1 MTTIYFASDK
11 QESPIPRRHAL
22 ESAGYRLRHFTNSAT
37 LLAAVKEQRPQLVIV
52 DDLLPGV
59 NGFEV
64 CRILREGHAADVLPL
79 ILCTGIYR
87 SRVFREEAERLR
99 VQSFLLRPVATEDF
113 LAEVMR
119 VLGHAPGAT
128 ARGNAA

>member
-22 ESAGYRLRHFTNSAT
+22 ESAGYRVRHFTSSAT
-37 LLAAVKEQRPQLVIV
+37 LLAAVKEQRPDLVLL
-52 DDLLPGV
+52 DDLLAGT

-64 CRILREGHAADVLPL
+64 CRLLRETHSPQSLPI
-79 ILCTGIYR
+79 ILGTTIYR
-87 SRVFREEAERLR
+87 SRVYREEAQRMQ
-99 VQSFLLRPVATEDF
+99 VQGYLLRPLATEDL

-119 VLGHAPGAT
+119 VLGHAP
-128 ARGNAA
+128 NASAQGHAA